1 MTQTETKR
9 TNNFLL
15 QGSILAIAGIIVR
28 IIGMVYRI
36 PLTQIIGDVGNG
48 YYSAAYNIY
57 TIVLLVSSYSLP
69 LAVSKLVSS
78 RITDAG
84 FSSVRKIFIAAMF
97 YATVVGFLGFALLW
111 FGADFLS
118 STVFKMA
125 FAKYAI
131 KSLAPTVWIMA
142 YLGVLRGYYQGRAT
156 MIPTAI
162 SQVFEQVVNALVS
175 IGAAVFLMKLST
187 GRKSYALGAAGGTI
201 GTGAGALAALSLLI
215 LFFVLEN
222 KKRKSNEKQNDISY
236 IEITKL
242 LIITV
247 LPVILSTA
255 VYNISGILDTT
266 VYGQFMANADAE
278 DAAAIGLGIY
288 STKYKLL
295 INIPVAMANALS
307 SSLIPA
313 LSHATAARNKGQ
325 VVKNVSTSIRFS
337 MIIAIPAAIGLAIL
351 AEPILMLLFRSKGEA
366 VTMLHIGS
374 AAVIFY
380 SLSTVSNAILQGIN
394 HMRIPV
400 RHAAISLVIHL
411 LLLILLLMII
421 PNGIYALVLAD
432 MIFAICMCVLN
443 ALAIR
448 RYLNYKQELR
458 QTYIIPGMC
467 AIIMGV
473 VCFAAYKGLGI
484 LTSSSLILTIIPT
497 ALAVIV
503 YAALLLKLGGI
514 SEIELKGF
522 PKGRS
527 LVLVAKKLKLL

>member
-1 MTQTETKR
+1 
-9 TNNFLL
+9 
-15 QGSILAIAGIIVR
+15 
-28 IIGMVYRI
+28 
-36 PLTQIIGDVGNG
+36 
-48 YYSAAYNIY
+48 
-57 TIVLLVSSYSLP
+57 
-69 LAVSKLVSS
+69 
-78 RITDAG
+78 
-84 FSSVRKIFIAAMF
+84 
-97 YATVVGFLGFALLW
+97 
-111 FGADFLS
+111 
-118 STVFKMA
+118 
-125 FAKYAI
+125 
-131 KSLAPTVWIMA
+131 
-142 YLGVLRGYYQGRAT
+142 
-156 MIPTAI
+156 
-162 SQVFEQVVNALVS
+162 
-175 IGAAVFLMKLST
+175 
-187 GRKSYALGAAGGTI
+187 
-201 GTGAGALAALSLLI
+201 
-215 LFFVLEN
+215 
-222 KKRKSNEKQNDISY
+222 
-236 IEITKL
+236 
-242 LIITV
+242 
-247 LPVILSTA
+247 
-255 VYNISGILDTT
+255 
-266 VYGQFMANADAE
+266 MANADAE

-467 AIIMGV
+467 AMIMGV

-497 ALAVIV
+497 ALAVVV